1 MFSILFNNRHRN
13 DSLGNCRNF
22 PHASKNIS
30 ILPLAGQKKV
40 KEKTASGIPPDKGFL
55 SAENN
60 SMNSTW
66 WGEIDY
72 DCAYRSWHFQLS
84 GYTLD
89 WWRIKGIKAS
99 TTWTYIIRWI
109 ACISGETFSN
119 QYAWAVSYNQQ
130 RRCLMSK

>member
-1 MFSILFNNRHRN
+1 MSKHFRV
-13 DSLGNCRNF
+13 SLEDMSDMACINGETNQLISTFTTVLKCRNF

-66 WGEIDY
+66 
-72 DCAYRSWHFQLS
+72 
-84 GYTLD
+84 
-89 WWRIKGIKAS
+89 
-99 TTWTYIIRWI
+99 
-109 ACISGETFSN
+109 
-119 QYAWAVSYNQQ
+119 
-130 RRCLMSK
+130 